1 MPVISVEMHSTDT
14 ETKKALIKNLTKT
27 AVDVTNIPVEK
38 FTVFINELDSTN
50 IGIGGLTLAEIK
62 AAQAR

>member
-1 MPVISVEMHSTDT
+1 MPVITIDMHRIDT

-27 AVDVTNIPVEK
+27 AVEITNVPAEK
-38 FTVFINELDSTN
+38 FTILINELDNTN

>member
-1 MPVISVEMHSTDT
+1 MPVITIDMHKTET

-27 AVDVTNIPVEK
+27 AVEVTNIPAEK
-38 FTVFINELDSTN
+38 FTILINELDTTS
-50 IGIGGLTLAEIK
+50 IGIGGLTLAEAR

>member
-1 MPVISVEMHSTDT
+1 MPVITVDLHSIAT
-14 ETKKALIKNLTKT
+14 EQKKALIKNLTKT
-27 AVDVTNIPVEK
+27 AVEVTNIPAEK
-38 FTVFINELDSTN
+38 FTILINELDSTN

>member
-1 MPVISVEMHSTDT
+1 MPVISIEMHSTDT

-27 AVDVTNIPVEK
+27 AVDVTNIPAEK
-38 FTVFINELDSTN
+38 FTVFINELDSAN